1 MKISLALGP
10 GGPLSRQTAWG
21 CLTANLAV
29 PGSGSLVAGRRVGY
43 VQLAFTAIGFGVSLI
58 FGAPFI
64 IWGFSHWSQITN
76 QNSEDFSNLELVWT
90 HMKWPL
96 LGIGIFAFS
105 WIWGVL
111 TGLGVVFNSV
121 PNAAGK
127 APPKIQ

>member
-29 PGSGSLVAGRRVGY
+29 PGAGSLVAGRRIGY
-43 VQLAFTAIGFGVSLI
+43 VQLGITAVGFGISLI
-58 FGAPFI
+58 FGVPFI
-64 IWGFSHWSQITN
+64 VWGFSHWSQITN
-76 QNSEDFSNLELVWT
+76 QNAEDFSNLELVWT

-105 WIWGVL
+105 WIWALL
-111 TGLGVVFNSV
+111 TSLGILWSSQPNEIGKV
-121 PNAAGK
+121 PPRIG
-127 APPKIQ
+127 